1 MKIPRDVN
9 GSELAKVLKKLGFFE
24 SRQLGSHIRLTHKSN
39 NEEFHITVPNHKP
52 IKVGTLN
59 SILTEVSNYLKISK
73 QVIIDLL

>member
-9 GSELAKVLKKLGFFE
+9 GSELVKVLKKLGFFE
-24 SRQLGSHIRLTHKSN
+24 SRQLGSHIRLTHKLN

>member
-9 GSELAKVLKKLGFFE
+9 GSELVKALKKLGFFE
-24 SRQLGSHIRLTHKSN
+24 SRQTGSHIRLTHQLN
-39 NEEFHITVPNHKP
+39 EEEFHLTVPNHKP

-59 SILTEVSNYLKISK
+59 SIITEVANYLKINK

>member
-9 GSELAKVLKKLGFFE
+9 GSELVKVLKKLGFIE
-24 SRQLGSHIRLTHKSN
+24 TRQLGSHIRLTHKLN

-59 SILTEVSNYLKISK
+59 SIITEVANNLKINK
-73 QVIIDLL
+73 QEIIDLL